1 MIRRT
6 HMRALA
12 PTVALAVA
20 LTACGGGGGDDEAS
34 ERDRTTTTA
43 DDATATTAATD
54 DAGTPATDP
63 AAPPGGG
70 TGQPGGV
77 GTALGV
83 DRTFTGEG
91 SEALC
96 AEVATLQSSVGG
108 ADPSRVSEATV
119 TGQMA
124 AMTPPAEIAEDWN
137 LVVSVQQSLA
147 AGTEDALAAVDPAQL
162 DAYGMASAV
171 IATYLG
177 DVCQVSLVP

>member
-1 MIRRT
+1 MNRRT
-6 HMRALA
+6 HILA
-12 PTVALAVA
+12 FAPAVALAVA

-43 DDATATTAATD
+43 DDTTTSGATD
-54 DAGTPATDP
+54 TTGAPATDP
-63 AAPPGGG
+63 AAPPAAGG

-91 SEALC
+91 SEAFC

-124 AMTPPAEIAEDWN
+124 AMTPPAEIAADWN

-147 AGTEDALAAVDPAQL
+147 AGTEDALAAGDPAQL